1 MLSPRALA
9 PTRPQPTP
17 VFARKR
23 PPLLTVN
30 SGCSMPLFK
39 LKRVTFLLV
48 EAAGSW
54 GGGRL
59 GSLETPRLWPR
70 TTPAAL
76 PAREHDPPPPRLRT
90 GGAPA
95 SSPKLSAL
103 RGVLGS

>member
-39 LKRVTFLLV
+39 LNRVTFLLV

-70 TTPAAL
+70 TTPVAL
-76 PAREHDPPPPRLRT
+76 PAREHDPPR
-90 GGAPA
+90 PA
-95 SSPKLSAL
+95 SEQGEPRPRHRS
-103 RGVLGS
+103 